1 MFRKGYSNS
10 HKLISSNGLIK
21 ISSRSSNVSCGLGKR
36 TLKTNEFIKNVTEPH
51 TATTYARPNIL
62 LTHGKGSYLYD
73 AENRKYVDFGSGI
86 AVTALGHSYD
96 KLTDV
101 ITDQALKLMHCSNL
115 FYNIPAGELAQ
126 KLVEKTI
133 ESGGMAEAQRV
144 FFSNSGTESNEA
156 AIKFARKYGK
166 TLNENKYEII
176 SFENS
181 FHGRTLGALSITP
194 NEKYQKPFSPLLP
207 GCHVAKPNDIKSV
220 ENLISKDKTCAV
232 IIEPIQGEGGVN
244 PIEPTFLVELRKLCD
259 ANDVILIYDE
269 IQSGMGRSGKLWAH
283 SHLPKEAHPDIIT
296 SAKALGNGYPIGAV
310 IISEKVEKALNVG
323 DHGTTFGGNL
333 LACKIGSFVL
343 EEISDKAFMADVQK
357 KADLFSTK
365 LAQIAAKH
373 PNHISEVR
381 GKGLLL
387 GVKFNDSIDVA
398 KVVTTCRDNGLIA
411 ISAGSNVLRIVPALN
426 IPEETILEGLEILE
440 RSITECCEKVNSD

>member
-10 HKLISSNGLIK
+10 QRLISSNGLIK
-21 ISSRSSNVSCGLGKR
+21 ISSCSNNASRGLGKR

-73 AENRKYVDFGSGI
+73 AENQKYVDFGSGI

-244 PIEPTFLVELRKLCD
+244 PIDPTFLVELRKLCD

-269 IQSGMGRSGKLWAH
+269 IQCGMGRSGKLWAH

-343 EEISDKAFMADVQK
+343 EEISNKAFMAEVQK

-365 LAQIAAKH
+365 LAQIVAKH

-440 RSITECCEKVNSD
+440 RSITECCEKVNS

>member
-1 MFRKGYSNS
+1 MLIKRHFNS
-10 HKLISSNGLIK
+10 QKLISSNCLIS
-21 ISSRSSNVSCGLGKR
+21 ISSRSNNASCVLGKR
-36 TLKTNEFIKNVTEPH
+36 TLKTNEFIKNVTEPY

-73 AENRKYVDFGSGI
+73 AENRKYIDFGSGL

-156 AIKFARKYGK
+156 AIKFAKKYGK

-181 FHGRTLGALSITP
+181 FHGRSMGALSVTP
-194 NEKYQKPFSPLLP
+194 NPKYQKPFSPLLP

-220 ENLISKDKTCAV
+220 EKFISKDKTCAV

-244 PIEPTFLVELRKLCD
+244 PIDPTFLVELRKLCD

-269 IQSGMGRSGKLWAH
+269 IQCGMGRSGKLWTH
-283 SHLPKEAHPDIIT
+283 SHFSKEAHPDIIT
-296 SAKALGNGYPIGAV
+296 CAKALGNGYPIGAV

-333 LACKIGSFVL
+333 LACRIGSFVL
-343 EEISDKAFMADVQK
+343 EEISNKEFMAEVQK

-365 LAQIAAKH
+365 LSQIAAKY
-373 PNHISEVR
+373 PDYISEVR

-387 GVKFNDSIDVA
+387 GIKFNDSLDVT
-398 KVVTTCRDNGLIA
+398 KVVTACRDNGLIA
-411 ISAGSNVLRIVPALN
+411 ISAGSNVLRILPALN
-426 IPEETILEGLEILE
+426 IPQEIILEGLEILE
-440 RSITECCEKVNSD
+440 RSINECCEKVGN